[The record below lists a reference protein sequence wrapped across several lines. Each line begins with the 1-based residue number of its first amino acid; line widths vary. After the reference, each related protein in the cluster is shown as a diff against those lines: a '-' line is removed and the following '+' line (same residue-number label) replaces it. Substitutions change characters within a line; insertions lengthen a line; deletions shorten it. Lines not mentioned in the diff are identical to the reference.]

1 MHAIIAH
8 NRSIAQVLRYHQQKV
23 NLGTA
28 ENIAAENFISGRESL
43 TLAEAQ
49 YHFDRLSC
57 GNERI
62 KKNVLHVFLSF
73 DERERI
79 DNTKMAAVAGDYLE
93 GMGFQEQ
100 PWLAYRHFDTPTPH
114 AHLVTSTVREDG
126 IRLGITKRD
135 LHYSRELTHSLE
147 ESYGLNKSDR
157 QTLLLEENRNGWGKV
172 QYGEKPLYPSMNRV
186 LEDVIPNYGYT
197 SLAELNALLSL
208 YNLRAEQSS
217 RHVEAG
223 GSNGLYYRPL
233 TNDGKTL
240 DVSINAS
247 VFPSKPTLAHLEDR
261 FAVNQITREPARS
274 HLATAIDWCL
284 TGSPLSLSA
293 FREAMG
299 YEGVSVVYRQAAG
312 GDLQNCWFIDHSSRS
327 VFEGATLGEAYSPQQ
342 VAARCISE
350 EAYRQQQTEGQNQ
363 THRQSLHV

>member
-28 ENIAAENFISGRESL
+28 ENIAAENFINGRESL

-49 YHFDRLSC
+49 YHFDRLSSR
-57 GNERI
+57 NERVT
-62 KKNVLHVFLSF
+62 KNVLHVFLSF
-73 DERERI
+73 DEHEWI
-79 DNTKMAAVAGDYLE
+79 DNTKMAAVACDYLE

-100 PWLAYRHFDTPTPH
+100 PWLAYRHYDSLIPH
-114 AHLVTSTVREDG
+114 AHLVTGNVREDG
-126 IRLGITKRD
+126 IKLDITKRD
-135 LHYSRELTHSLE
+135 LRYSRELTHALE
-147 ESYGLNKSDR
+147 DSYGLNKSNR
-157 QTLLLEENRNGWGKV
+157 QSLLLEENRNGWEKV

-186 LEDVIPNYGYT
+186 LEDVIPNYAYT
-197 SLAELNALLSL
+197 SLDELNALLGL
-208 YNLRAEQSS
+208 HNLRADRSV
-217 RHVEAG
+217 RHGEA
-223 GSNGLYYRPL
+223 GSNGLYYRALSTDGTPL
-233 TNDGKTL
+233 N
-240 DVSINAS
+240 VSINAS

-299 YEGVSVVYRQAAG
+299 YEGVSVVYRHAAG
-312 GDLQNCWFIDHSSRS
+312 GDLQNCWFIDHNSRS
-327 VFEGATLGEAYSPQQ
+327 VFEGAALGEAYSPQQ
-342 VAARCISE
+342 LAARCISE
-350 EAYRQQQTEGQNQ
+350 EAYRRQQAEGQSQ
-363 THRQSLHV
+363 THRQFLHL